1 MVVILSEMQY
11 LCSNL
16 ITTSM
21 PQWTPF
27 FLWLEHFLNKY
38 NIFNRNKNANFTVNF
53 MLAEMNWPS
62 VWVKHKILKC
72 NENSITNTINLTS
85 HYLWN
90 SYEKCVYW
98 NHPEIY
104 VPCVTVDCWSESA
117 GWENPT
123 LRNTPAVQWLVAST
137 ERFHLRALLTLGD
150 AIHTERKDHE
160 EHYSVIT
167 VSVLSL
173 SLKAVFSSL
182 PVFHHSDNK
191 LF

>member
-1 MVVILSEMQY
+1 MHISSVYTFISSGNFSLLKY
-11 LCSNL
+11 LL
-16 ITTSM
+16 IFIVLPMADS
-21 PQWTPF
+21 
-27 FLWLEHFLNKY
+27 
-38 NIFNRNKNANFTVNF
+38 FNRHLIICEIHMK
-53 MLAEMNWPS
+53 S
-62 VWVKHKILKC
+62 VFIG
-72 NENSITNTINLTS
+72 ITPKYMYHVWQLTAGQ
-85 HYLWN
+85 
-90 SYEKCVYW
+90 
-98 NHPEIY
+98 
-104 VPCVTVDCWSESA
+104 ESA

-173 SLKAVFSSL
+173 SLKGVFSSL

>member
-104 VPCVTVDCWSESA
+104 VPCVTVDCWSRVSRVGKPHFEKHSRSA
-117 GWENPT
+117 VIGCFHRT
-123 LRNTPAVQWLVAST
+123 LSPKSFANFGRCHPYRK
-137 ERFHLRALLTLGD
+137 ERPRRALQRD
-150 AIHTERKDHE
+150 
-160 EHYSVIT
+160 YSLCSFTFPEGSLFIFT
-167 VSVLSL
+167 CVSP
-173 SLKAVFSSL
+173 FWQ
-182 PVFHHSDNK
+182 
-191 LF
+191 